1 MSVFVIFII
10 FLENH
15 NIMTCCH
22 ILITY
27 LFKYLIVSTI
37 QLQGYSQKDSEY
49 TEDILQRQSTED
61 IISRLN
67 TPSRARP
74 NKTIKIKGRD
84 GEGAGSGKI
93 KKSKEIRKGLPTL
106 TFSGG

>member
-22 ILITY
+22 LIY

-37 QLQGYSQKDSEY
+37 QLQGHSQKDSEY

-74 NKTIKIKGRD
+74 NKTIKIKGEMKRVP
-84 GEGAGSGKI
+84 AVVK
-93 KKSKEIRKGLPTL
+93 
-106 TFSGG
+106 